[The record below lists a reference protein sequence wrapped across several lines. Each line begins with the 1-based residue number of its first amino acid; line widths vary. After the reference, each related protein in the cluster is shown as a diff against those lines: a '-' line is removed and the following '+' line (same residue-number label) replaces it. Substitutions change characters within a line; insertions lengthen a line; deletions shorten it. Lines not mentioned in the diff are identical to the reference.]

1 MSAPHPDFRLQTPP
15 GEDRARRVCATCG
28 FVDYVNPRI
37 VVGSVVVA
45 GEGADE
51 RLLLCRRA
59 IDPRKGFWTLP
70 AGFMETGETTEA
82 AARREAY
89 EEAGCE
95 LEVEGLLAI
104 YDLTHLAQVQVMFRT
119 RLRGSA
125 FAAGPES
132 LEVALFAWED
142 IPWGELAFPSVVWA
156 LNQWRAGRF
165 QPLGAPGRNPAA
177 DDPAGRPPF
186 GSLPP
191 DTTA

>member
-1 MSAPHPDFRLQTPP
+1 MSVQRPDFRLQTPS
-15 GEDRARRVCATCG
+15 GEDRERRVCATCG
-28 FVDYVNPRI
+28 FIDYVNPRI

-59 IDPRKGFWTLP
+59 IDPRMGFWTLP

-82 AARREAY
+82 AALREAF

-95 LEVEGLLAI
+95 LDVEGLLAV
-104 YDLTHLAQVQVMFRT
+104 YDLPHLAQVQLMFRT

-125 FAAGPES
+125 FAAGVES

-156 LNQWRAGRF
+156 LNQWRAGRSE
-165 QPLGAPGRNPAA
+165 PLGVPGRNPAA
-177 DDPAGRPPF
+177 DDPAGRPPS
-186 GSLPP
+186 GPLPP
-191 DTTA
+191 DTRA